1 MSPSVRT
8 IVPVRDPE
16 ALAILKSVARSFY
29 LSVRL
34 LPAVMRRGV
43 ATAYLLARASD
54 TLADAPGIAAPTRL
68 QWLGDFEKSITTDM
82 AGRLPAIDVPLPR
95 GERMLLD
102 SLPQVIHAA
111 GSLPRCEARLVKD
124 VVATIVSGQRLDI
137 GRFATNAPGRI
148 VALPDAGALDDY
160 THRVAGCVG
169 VFWTRLGFATL
180 GEAFST
186 MPAAR
191 LEVIG
196 EAFGRGLQLVN
207 ILRDFPADLAS
218 GRCYLPVGDPYD
230 PAALAACHAATIR
243 VARPLL
249 AEGEGYAA
257 AMRLR
262 RLRAAVLLPAW
273 IGRDTLDL
281 IARRRHPGDS
291 SDPMKIRRRRVWG
304 LLVRALCAPAP
315 R

>member
-1 MSPSVRT
+1 MRT
-8 IVPVRDPE
+8 IMPVRDPE

-34 LPAVMRRGV
+34 LPAAMRRGV

-54 TLADAPGIAAPTRL
+54 TLADAPGIAARTRL
-68 QWLGDFEKSITTDM
+68 QWLDAFEKSFTLDVS
-82 AGRLPAIDVPLPR
+82 GRLPAIEVALPR
-95 GERMLLD
+95 GERVLLE
-102 SLPQVIHAA
+102 SLPQVIRAA
-111 GSLPRCEARLVKD
+111 ASLPQCEARLVRQ

-148 VALPDAGALDDY
+148 VALADAGELHDY
-160 THRVAGCVG
+160 AHRVAGSVG
-169 VFWTRLGFATL
+169 IFWTRLGFATL
-180 GEAFST
+180 GGAFST

-218 GRCYLPVGDPYD
+218 GRCYLPVGNPQD
-230 PAALAACHAATIR
+230 PAALAACHAATIGA
-243 VARPLL
+243 ARPLV
-249 AEGEGYAA
+249 AEGEAYAG
-257 AMRLR
+257 AMRLM

-281 IARRRHPGDS
+281 IARPRQPGDTS
-291 SDPMKIRRRRVWG
+291 HPMKIRRRRVWA
-304 LLVRALCAPAP
+304 LLVRALCAPASQ
-315 R
+315 